1 MNILVTGGAGFIGS
15 HLAERLLQE
24 GHRVVA
30 IDNFDAYYDPA
41 QKWLNLTLCLH
52 HSAFRLVE
60 GDIRDEALLYSV
72 LGQERIDTVVHLAAK
87 AGVRPSLHYP
97 EQYMDVNLTGTA
109 ILLKT
114 MQSLGVRRL
123 VFASSSSVY
132 GNSSQSPFR
141 EDAMVDAPQ
150 SPYAASKR
158 AGELLCRTYHQL
170 YDFAVTCLRFFTVY
184 GPRQRPE
191 MAIHQFIEQITNQ
204 RMVTMY
210 GNGYTAR
217 DYTYVADIVEGIGA
231 ALRRLNGFQ
240 ILNLGNATPVLLS
253 ELITTIETSLGVSA
267 RIRTQPIPPGDVM
280 ATCADI
286 SLAGQRL
293 GYQPRV
299 SLIEGLQQQIQWQNQ
314 PTASLRPV
322 NPSAL

>member
-15 HLAERLLQE
+15 HLAELLLNE
-24 GHRVVA
+24 GHRVVV
-30 IDNFDAYYDPA
+30 IDNFDPYYNPA
-41 QKWLNLTLCLH
+41 EKWLNLTLCLRH
-52 HSAFRLVE
+52 PAFQLIE
-60 GDIRDEALLYSV
+60 GDIRDESLLHST
-72 LGQERIDTVVHLAAK
+72 LTRETIDAVVHLAAK
-87 AGVRPSLHYP
+87 AGVRPSLNCP

-114 MQSLGVRRL
+114 MQSLGIRRL

-132 GNSSQSPFR
+132 GNSLQSPFR
-141 EDAMVDAPQ
+141 EDAVVDAPE

-170 YDFAVTCLRFFTVY
+170 YGFSVTCLRFFTVY

-204 RMVTMY
+204 QMVTMY
-210 GNGYTAR
+210 GNGFTAR
-217 DYTYVADIVEGIGA
+217 DYTYVSDIVEGISA
-231 ALRRLNGFQ
+231 VLRQLDGFQ
-240 ILNLGNATPVLLS
+240 IINLGNATPILLS
-253 ELITTIETSLGVSA
+253 QLITTIETCLGIPA

-286 SLAGQRL
+286 TLAGQRL

-299 SLIEGLQQQIQWQNQ
+299 SLVEGLKRQIEWQNQ
-314 PTASLRPV
+314 PINSTHQ
-322 NPSAL
+322 